1 MQITMTSNEAQ
12 VLLNFIDVAVKS
24 LGLVSAEPALH
35 FQKMLVAGINADTGA
50 AKELPTATFSTQK

>member
-35 FQKMLVAGINADTGA
+35 FQKMLVAGINADKDTS
-50 AKELPTATFSTQK
+50 TATFSTQK

>member
-35 FQKMLVAGINADTGA
+35 FQKMLVAGINADTES
-50 AKELPTATFSTQK
+50 AKDTQTAKVST